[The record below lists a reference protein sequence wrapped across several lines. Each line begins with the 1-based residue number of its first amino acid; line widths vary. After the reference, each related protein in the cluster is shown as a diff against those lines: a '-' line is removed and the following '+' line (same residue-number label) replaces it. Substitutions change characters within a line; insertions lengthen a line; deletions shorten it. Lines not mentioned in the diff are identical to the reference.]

1 MRKCSFFLV
10 FAFLISMLSGCK
22 AEETFVSPITF
33 YYPTSDIQY
42 EPDSLTIQPE
52 TREGCALLT
61 FPAQMQA
68 FLEGPIH
75 AEYIQ
80 PFPDGLSLI
89 NALLEESRIYL
100 TFSQE
105 LSTLNGLKLTI
116 ACCCI
121 AKTTMELSSATEVHI
136 SVSAGLLN
144 GEKTLIF
151 TQENML
157 FLDEMTDFDEE

>member
-1 MRKCSFFLV
+1 MKKCSFLLLC
-10 FAFLISMLSGCK
+10 ALLISMLSGCK
-22 AEETFVSPITF
+22 TEETFVSPITF

-42 EPDSLTIQPE
+42 ESDSLTIQPE
-52 TREGCALLT
+52 TREGCELLS
-61 FPAQMQA
+61 FPEQMQA
-68 FLEGPIH
+68 FLQGPIH
-75 AEYIQ
+75 SEYIQ

-89 NALLEESRIYL
+89 HALLEESRIYL

-105 LSTLNGLKLTI
+105 LSTLSGLELTI

-136 SVSAGLLN
+136 SASSGLLN

-151 TQENML
+151 TLENML
-157 FLDEMTDFDEE
+157 FLDEMIDSDKE